1 MRMTQLLL
9 YQTCIERWS
18 ECLLRDESVLTQL
31 LESQGLGR
39 DGAVRHVS

>member
-1 MRMTQLLL
+1 MTQLLFS
-9 YQTCIERWS
+9 QTGIEGWS

-39 DGAVRHVS
+39 DGAARHVG